1 MANPLMGLL
10 GGGQPNLGGP
20 FANMSNLMQQFQQFK
35 QSFKGDPKQQVQE
48 LLNSGKMT
56 QDQLQQ
62 CEQIARQLQNVLH

>member
-10 GGGQPNLGGP
+10 GGGQSNLGGP

-48 LLNSGKMT
+48 LLNSGKMS